1 MQECA
6 CIEHTV
12 CNFLERQKGKLQYFA
27 QVKSNSYRDT
37 PHLCQ
42 QVSWSIPRL
51 GLWEHQDEWWDFLCH
66 AQIVKQD
73 LPQNGGPTFPSH
85 PNESPEKHYIIV
97 VKKKVLNV
105 KQTFKNCCSWGAMC
119 SCK

>member
-12 CNFLERQKGKLQYFA
+12 CNCLERQKGKLQYFA
-27 QVKSNSYRDT
+27 QVKCTSYRDT

-73 LPQNGGPTFPSH
+73 LPQNGGRTFP
-85 PNESPEKHYIIV
+85 
-97 VKKKVLNV
+97 
-105 KQTFKNCCSWGAMC
+105 
-119 SCK
+119 